1 MLEYPPHKLCYLV
14 SSLEWR
20 KLFIFA
26 IIQVCIGLAMKS
38 LRHEQ
43 LDLRVKAMI
52 GEGEVKKRRSSSV
65 SQGYLLALSSGECD
79 SLVLLY
85 MYGGT

>member
-1 MLEYPPHKLCYLV
+1 
-14 SSLEWR
+14 
-20 KLFIFA
+20 
-26 IIQVCIGLAMKS
+26 MKS

-52 GEGEVKKRRSSSV
+52 GEVEVKKRRSSSV